1 MKRCSYMS
9 RNELYSFLKVGSM
22 AGELEVIANQTQ
34 EKGWRQKLKTA
45 AKYLSNITV
54 ERLEC
59 LDRAQLVSVARRK
72 DSAKLV
78 MLTEDENRQGENPKE
93 VIKADLEDIETL
105 AELALVACQA
115 CKQGDI
121 VEGCRFRLAFH
132 KLGLA
137 PAENLE
143 PLQPGQCEYISR

>member
-1 MKRCSYMS
+1 MKRSSYMS

-59 LDRAQLVSVARRK
+59 LEPVQLLSVARRK

-78 MLTEDENRQGENPKE
+78 MLTEDANRHEGEPE
-93 VIKADLEDIETL
+93 
-105 AELALVACQA
+105 
-115 CKQGDI
+115 
-121 VEGCRFRLAFH
+121 
-132 KLGLA
+132 
-137 PAENLE
+137 
-143 PLQPGQCEYISR
+143 